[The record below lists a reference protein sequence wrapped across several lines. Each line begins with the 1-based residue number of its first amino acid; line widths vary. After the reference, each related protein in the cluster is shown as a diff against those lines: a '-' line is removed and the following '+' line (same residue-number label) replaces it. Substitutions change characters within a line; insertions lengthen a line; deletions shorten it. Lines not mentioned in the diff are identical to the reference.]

1 MHIIKTH
8 VDTDLLATWSCFA
21 PFQAIWSFSCLYRE
35 FEYNKVQKGCPQIPA
50 LISEDWVN

>member
-1 MHIIKTH
+1 MHIIKIH
-8 VDTDLLATWSCFA
+8 ADTDLLATWSCFA